1 MRKLLNFIIVIA
13 LIGLIIFG
21 VYKFFFDCE
30 KTEVDFE
37 RLFVLNEPM
46 DYAVVGEEAI
56 VKLLKV
62 EDNRCLEENCEREGQ
77 QEVKLIVM
85 NDMKITYVT
94 LGTLS
99 ESKKEIEK
107 LNYLIELDNVE
118 GEKVTLKLTKLR

>member
-1 MRKLLNFIIVIA
+1 MKRLLNFIIGIA
-13 LIGLIIFG
+13 LIGLIVFG

-30 KTEVDFE
+30 KTEVSFE
-37 RLFVLNEPM
+37 RLFVLNKPM
-46 DYAVVGEEAI
+46 DYAIVGEEAI

-62 EDNRCLEENCEREGQ
+62 DDNRCLEETCERVGQ
-77 QEVKLIVM
+77 QEVKLLVL

-107 LNYLIELDNVE
+107 LNYLIELDSVE
-118 GEKVTLKLTKLR
+118 GEKVTLKLTKLK